1 MPYAK
6 KENAREDSNKGDS
19 KMMSRPRRSRKK
31 VCPFCADKATSI
43 DYKDV
48 NRLRKFVSERGKI
61 LPRRVSGCCAEH
73 QRELTIAIK
82 RERHVALMPFTAD

>member
-6 KENAREDSNKGDS
+6 KENAREGSDKGDG
-19 KMMSRPRRSRKK
+19 KMMNRVRRSRKK
-31 VCPFCADKATSI
+31 VCPFCADKATGI

-61 LPRRVSGCCAEH
+61 LPRRVSGCCALH

-82 RERHVALMPFTAD
+82 RARHVALMPFTAN

>member
-6 KENAREDSNKGDS
+6 KENAREGSDKGDS
-19 KMMSRPRRSRKK
+19 KMMSRTRRSRKK
-31 VCPFCADKATSI
+31 VCPFCADKVTGI

-61 LPRRVSGCCAEH
+61 LPRRVSGCCAAH

-82 RERHVALMPFTAD
+82 RARHVALMPFTAD